1 MIDIEN
7 SILEGRSLSFAYP
20 HQGMTVQSL
29 NIHIRRGRRLALL
42 GANGVGKSTLFL
54 LLNGTLRPQSGK
66 ILIDKREAAYN
77 RAALRQWR
85 RRVGLVLQ
93 DPDDCVVAPLVFQDI
108 SFGPLNLDWCDDRV
122 RRVVDTA
129 MEALGIARL
138 RNRATHQLSFGEKKR
153 VALAGI
159 LAMQPE
165 VLLLDEP
172 TAGLDAQGQSQ
183 LLDTLARLNEEGM
196 TIVLATHDADLAY
209 AWCDEI
215 AVFCDGKVAIQDQAE
230 RVFSDGLSYP
240 GIARPWVAD
249 VAEYLAQKKMLRCA
263 STACRDQASLLSS
276 LVHTEQHFTIIKNR
290 EQKND

>member
-1 MIDIEN
+1 MIGTEN
-7 SILEGRSLSFAYP
+7 IILEGRCLNFAYP
-20 HQGMTVQSL
+20 HQEKAIQSL
-29 NIHIRRGRRLALL
+29 NIRIRRGCRLALL
-42 GANGVGKSTLFL
+42 GANGAGKSTLFL

-66 ILIDKREAAYN
+66 ILIDQRSATYN
-77 RAALRQWR
+77 RTALTQWR

-108 SFGPLNLDWCDDRV
+108 SFGPLNLGWCDDRV
-122 RRVVDTA
+122 RRVVDVA
-129 MEALGIARL
+129 MEALGIVHL

-153 VALAGI
+153 VALAGA
-159 LAMQPE
+159 LAMEPD

-183 LLDTLARLNEEGM
+183 MLDTLKHLNDEGM
-196 TIVLATHDADLAY
+196 TIVFATHDADLAY

-215 AVFCDGKVAIQDQAE
+215 AVFSDGRLAIHDQAE

-249 VAEYLAQKKMLRCA
+249 VAEYLAQKRLLRHGP
-263 STACRDQASLLSS
+263 TVCRDQASLFAS
-276 LVHTEQHFTIIKNR
+276 LVHTDGIPQHN
-290 EQKND
+290 